1 MNGFEKKNWFTLTN
15 TLSKSAQNIFA
26 YSYVLEHSQLRGI
39 PPLT

>member
-1 MNGFEKKNWFTLTN
+1 MVLKKKNWFNLTY
-15 TLSKSAQNIFA
+15 TLSKSAEKIFA